1 MGAAACPPVPGV
13 VLTGDPT
20 TVSNLLPTCTATV
33 AVATSGGRDST
44 ALLHAT
50 VQAAAG
56 LGLQVVALHVHH
68 GLQPEADAW
77 LAQVRG
83 QCARWARAGKPVSFL
98 FRRLE
103 GQPAAGQSVE
113 AWARAG
119 RYRALAEMAR
129 EAGASCVLLAHH
141 RRDQAETVLL
151 QALRG
156 AGPAGLAAMPRAAT
170 RQGVTWLRPWLDQP
184 AAAIDH
190 YIAHWRLSH
199 VEDPSNRD
207 RRYARNRLRHGVWPA
222 LLAAFPEAEQVLVHA
237 AGQAALAAQLQAEI
251 AREDLARLTSPA
263 RSPLPTPQP
272 QPAGVET
279 GPRPAPLLQ
288 TAWLGL
294 SPARRAGVLRLWL
307 SSQLDAGVP
316 DLLVA
321 RLCAEWP
328 GRAAGRWPAG
338 PGLELR
344 AYRGELR
351 LERPRGGPGEP
362 ASRPPAGHQ
371 ATPAAPP
378 PATVDGPHDF
388 SRPGLYPLPAWRGTL
403 AVSEVAQGGVSPACL
418 QAVLLK
424 PRSGGEQFQWGA
436 RSTARSLKKQFQA
449 RAVPAWEREGPLV
462 WQGDALLFVPGL
474 GVDARQ
480 LAPQGTPQRALH
492 WWPDDPPAA
501 R

>member
-1 MGAAACPPVPGV
+1 MPRAAAPGP
-13 VLTGDPT
+13 GDPASGPGLAPAAP
-20 TVSNLLPTCTATV
+20 VNQPLTACGTV

-56 LGLQVVALHVHH
+56 LGLRVVALHVHH

-103 GQPAAGQSVE
+103 GHPAAGQSVE

-184 AAAIDH
+184 AEAIDH
-190 YIAHWRLSH
+190 YIARWRLTY

-222 LLAAFPEAEQVLVHA
+222 LLAAFPEAEQALVHA
-237 AGQAALAAQLQAEI
+237 AGQAALAAQVQAEI
-251 AREDLARLTSPA
+251 AAEDLRQVARAQASQADQVSPA
-263 RSPLPTPQP
+263 LGLS
-272 QPAGVET
+272 
-279 GPRPAPLLQ
+279 
-288 TAWLGL
+288 AWLAL

-307 SSQLDAGVP
+307 SPLLSEGVP
-316 DLLVA
+316 DQLVA

-328 GRAAGRWPAG
+328 GCAAGRWNAG
-338 PGLELR
+338 PGLVLTS
-344 AYRGELR
+344 YRGELR
-351 LERPRGGPGEP
+351 AGLEPRSAPGPGR
-362 ASRPPAGHQ
+362 RPPATLPIGES
-371 ATPAAPP
+371 
-378 PATVDGPHDF
+378 DGPQDL
-388 SRPGLYPLPAWRGTL
+388 SRPGRYPLPAWQGTL
-403 AVSEVAQGGVSPACL
+403 EVTEVEQGGLPAASL
-418 QAVLLK
+418 ASVVLK
-424 PRSGGEQFQWGA
+424 ARSGGERFQLA
-436 RSTARSLKKQFQA
+436 PKAAARSLKKQFQA
-449 RAVPAWEREGPLV
+449 RAVPAWERQGPMV
-462 WQGDALLFVPGL
+462 WRGDALLFVPGL
-474 GVDARQ
+474 GVDARH
-480 LAPQGTPQRALH
+480 LAVPGTPQRALR
-492 WWPDDPPAA
+492 WWPDGPSAA

>member
-1 MGAAACPPVPGV
+1 MPLAAAACPPVPGV

-20 TVSNLLPTCTATV
+20 TLSNRVPTCTATV

-56 LGLQVVALHVHH
+56 LGLRVVALHVHH

-98 FRRLE
+98 FRRLF
-103 GQPAAGQSVE
+103 GQPAVGQSVE

-190 YIAHWRLSH
+190 YIARWRLTH

-222 LLAAFPEAEQVLVHA
+222 LLAAFPEAEQALVHA
-237 AGQAALAAQLQAEI
+237 AGQAALAAQVQAEI
-251 AREDLARLTSPA
+251 AAEDLRQLA
-263 RSPLPTPQP
+263 QP
-272 QPAGVET
+272 HASLADE
-279 GPRPAPLLQ
+279 APPVLHLS
-288 TAWLGL
+288 AWLAL

-307 SSQLDAGVP
+307 SAHVSDGVP
-316 DLLVA
+316 DQLVA

-328 GRAAGRWPAG
+328 RCPTGRWNAG
-338 PGLELR
+338 PALVLTS
-344 AYRGELR
+344 YRGELR
-351 LERPRGGPGEP
+351 VGSAACKAPGPSRLPPATPPAGPGE
-362 ASRPPAGHQ
+362 
-371 ATPAAPP
+371 
-378 PATVDGPHDF
+378 GPQDL
-388 SRPGLYPLPAWRGTL
+388 SRPGRYPLPAWQGTL
-403 AVSEVAQGGVSPACL
+403 EVTEVEEGGLPAAAL
-418 QAVLLK
+418 KSVVLK
-424 PRSGGEQFQWGA
+424 ARSGGERFQLA
-436 RSTARSLKKQFQA
+436 PKATARTLKKQFQA

-480 LAPQGTPQRALH
+480 LAPPGTPQRALR
-492 WWPDDPPAA
+492 WCPDGPPAA